1 MERRSMLWF
10 YTCKQLHIRLG
21 QISVKRWHKITC
33 SYFPSFLLKAVFLSN
48 VSPKLFKR
56 LPMAGKLNSTDF
68 EPLLAFEENSYGK
81 MWHMCVLNCEL
92 DQRCIGF
99 QLCKVTESLFYCE
112 TCCRWKKIRGFNFID
127 DPGCKYIERV
137 SS

>member
-1 MERRSMLWF
+1 MTQNYLFILPFIFINIKSCF
-10 YTCKQLHIRLG
+10 SQQCVIKDFQ
-21 QISVKRWHKITC
+21 KIT
-33 SYFPSFLLKAVFLSN
+33 N
-48 VSPKLFKR
+48 
-56 LPMAGKLNSTDF
+56 GKLNLTDF
-68 EPLLAFEENSYGK
+68 EPLLAFEEKCYGK

-112 TCCRWKKIRGFNFID
+112 TCCRWKKIRGLDIID
-127 DPGCKYIERV
+127 DPGCKYIEKV